1 MFVYKNYSDVKEMK
15 QEVLGRPNR
24 QLSFDII
31 WKNEKYKIEY
41 IVAQTM
47 QTSQKM
53 KTKTE
58 EK

>member
-41 IVAQTM
+41 IVA
-47 QTSQKM
+47 
-53 KTKTE
+53 
-58 EK
+58 